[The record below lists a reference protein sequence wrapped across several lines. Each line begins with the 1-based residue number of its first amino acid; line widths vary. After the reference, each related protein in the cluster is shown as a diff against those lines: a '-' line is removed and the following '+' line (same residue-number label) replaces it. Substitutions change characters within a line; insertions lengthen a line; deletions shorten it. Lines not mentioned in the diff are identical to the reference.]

1 MNIKQTANNVKET
14 LSRINTRATV
24 EDVKDMIH
32 GYYSK
37 GNNDHIGRTP
47 VVKTTS
53 HTPTVRTPIVKTTA
67 CTQVQKQSLFSLM
80 KKSD

>member
-14 LSRINTRATV
+14 LSRIDTRATV

-32 GYYSK
+32 GYYIK

-47 VVKTTS
+47 IVKTT
-53 HTPTVRTPIVKTTA
+53 VQTPIVKTTV
-67 CTQVQKQSLFSLM
+67 CTRVQKQSLFSLM